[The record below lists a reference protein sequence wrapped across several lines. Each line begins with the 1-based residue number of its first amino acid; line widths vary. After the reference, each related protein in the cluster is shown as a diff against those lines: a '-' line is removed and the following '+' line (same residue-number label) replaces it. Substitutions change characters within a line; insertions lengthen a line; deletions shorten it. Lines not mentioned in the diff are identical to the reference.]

1 MMTPLFKKL
10 NFKDQ
15 NEIFVL
21 NAPHEF
27 NSEMKAMSTFCPVKT
42 QLLNDGSPVQFVL
55 VFVTRKEEIDQSIRQ
70 INPLLEG
77 DAVLWYAYPKMSSKK
92 YTCEFNRDTGWK
104 SLAEYN
110 IEPVRQVAIDE
121 NWSALRFRKVKFI
134 KSFTRNDTMIL
145 SEQGREKKSGN

>member
-1 MMTPLFKKL
+1 MTPLFKKL

-77 DAVLWYAYPKMSSKK
+77 DAVLWYR
-92 YTCEFNRDTGWK
+92 C
-104 SLAEYN
+104 
-110 IEPVRQVAIDE
+110 V
-121 NWSALRFRKVKFI
+121 
-134 KSFTRNDTMIL
+134 
-145 SEQGREKKSGN
+145 